1 MGRHTWGSPGV
12 GDTLTLGS
20 CESWWRQGRP
30 LCIKVN
36 LQVEV
41 EQEMDG
47 TSHQKSGGNDSPA

>member
-1 MGRHTWGSPGV
+1 
-12 GDTLTLGS
+12 LTLGS